1 MSNYEHLLSKDPI
14 GAFKKITDNY
24 IRYFENAYKLKNKEL
39 NKKRVDLLKQDDNLY
54 KSPYIEMLPEYNSI
68 EGISDISDLASD
80 FAADFGSNDT
90 ANKFFEYFIKL
101 GLMDYVPYIH
111 QVDMMRKVFSRNG
124 SRFNNAV
131 ITTGTGSG
139 KTESFLLPLLAQ
151 LFKEA
156 VEWDSVNNDPA
167 WASKNR
173 TMYNPCQRTAENGKK
188 HIPAVRALVMYP
200 MNALVEDQ
208 ISRLRKALDSDE
220 VREFFD
226 SPDGLK
232 GNRIYFGSYNGATI
246 GNKNY
251 DLIRIHGG
259 QDKFDSSRRA
269 VQTGLNELRE
279 HYNNIKAYHQANG
292 SKEEILY
299 TSPRLDCEKVT
310 SEMVTRWDMQTWAP
324 DILITNTSMLSIMLM
339 RKAEENIFEQTRK
352 WLAAEDLPEND
363 REAAKK
369 ERIFHVVI
377 DELHLYRDT
386 PGSETACLIRM
397 LLNKIGLPP
406 VVKDANNKM
415 IPNPQ
420 LRVLASSASLGTEED
435 THKYLEEFFGVYN
448 QTSDVKAFNVVPN
461 KAEYN
466 PNYEPSKDGVELDY
480 EQFSFFTPD
489 TVELPDVE
497 QLKLADEFA
506 AKLEC
511 DNAADFI
518 SKYERTIFSDLL
530 SLFPRNEDGTKRG
543 LELDKL
549 VYQNDDSPYLFNN
562 QDALRGFLIFR
573 GIADRVKD
581 KSGKIIKHRLPRI
594 RFHQFYK
601 YIEGLWGELQNMR
614 NGDGESPI
622 GELAYMPQELGP
634 NGRKVLEVLRCECC
648 GELFIGGSR
657 KVTNGRTYMTLN
669 YPDLT
674 RIPSFNPTPM
684 VQNKSFE
691 DYVLFWPSCIQE
703 PNISMP
709 DEYDHFSLLGSGE
722 TTYNATGFK
731 ARWNHAYLDACT
743 GEVKSNLNG
752 NDSGQYVEGF
762 LLNAEQYNNHGNLS
776 NVHALPCCCP
786 HCKQNYT
793 NRNYTKS
800 PIRSFRTGI
809 DRSNQIL
816 SKELM
821 YQLKEGNA
829 KLIGFS
835 DSRQDAAKQAI
846 GIEEEHYRD
855 MVRSL
860 FVESIIENEL
870 QISRM
875 ISEIREAKQNN
886 EDQDDLLDSL
896 ELTYNYEPKT
906 IRKIVRAIYQDNE
919 DLLKSL
925 IPNTIPMKNLVGR
938 DNILNGV
945 LLKKLVGLG
954 INPAGVHYKN
964 QQYLLDGSDDRHHWS
979 KAFMFPDCSMWDN
992 LNFAPTPD
1000 AALSYAEVRRQ
1011 LAAAVFENSFGRY
1024 MGVSTLDTGIG
1035 YICCSA
1041 EETVRRSS
1049 QYRNLDSILSRC
1061 AVDTMD
1067 FVDAFVRVLGD
1078 HYRYDSP
1085 DFSTQRPW
1093 TQYSELSSSV
1103 KKPITKF
1110 AEIHGLSDEDLNSLQ
1125 NHLFA
1130 FVSEYACSQSN
1141 VLLQFDKLSFKRMNE
1156 GDKYYKCP
1164 TCGRI
1169 HPNKGFGFCTNVH
1182 CLSEL
1187 KDEDEHTGFVK
1198 DLHNHFI
1205 SYDILVERREPIRLH
1220 TEELTGQ
1227 TDNIKERLLHFKDI
1241 VMVDQNNQSY
1251 RDGMEKSLPVDMVNV
1266 TTTMEVGVDIGSLE
1280 AIFQGNMP
1288 PTRYNYQQR
1297 VGRGGRRGQA
1307 FSAAMTFC
1315 RGRSHDLYYYHKATE
1330 EIVGGMPVP
1339 PQLSLSP
1346 YKESD
1351 GNFHMKLSIMKRV
1364 VVKEILN
1371 MAFKT
1376 LQYDYDLKDTCGEFG
1391 RVSGWISGGAKG
1403 ILQQWIGGNE
1413 GVVDEIVDYYF
1424 LQFNTPEHDVTADID
1439 GLKHWIRTSLVN
1451 AIDSSIG
1458 READQN
1464 KGLAQS
1470 LSEMGFLPMYGM
1482 PSDVRSFYHGS
1493 GIKHGKKFVKNIDRS
1508 TELSITEYAPG
1519 SEKYKDKGIYRVDAL
1534 TVQMDYV
1541 RQGTMERLAYL
1552 VQDNA
1557 PDEEYDALSDRYV
1570 ITYDQNIN
1578 YQNRNGNIVAIE
1590 PITDRRSSALTQSGS
1605 LGQNQRVAV
1614 IPRAYRSNKVEYNSG
1629 TPVENSDRSSSFAQS
1644 QIWAKDEEDPAT
1656 TNCHEI
1662 KNVRLSEYGSNL
1674 KNSAEVWHINSN
1686 NNRFFRG
1693 KYTVLYPPYFDV
1705 NRLSGNQS
1713 WRPDFTFFTAD
1724 TRQTSP
1730 IRSDDASS
1738 FEIALAT
1745 KKPTEMVKLELL
1757 GCPDSLSLDIHNANC
1772 NVHAVRAA
1780 FYSAAFILQRVLA
1793 DKLDVQ
1799 PDEIEISEKIS
1810 SDSPYPILYLNDALP
1825 NGAGIVSY
1833 LANESKFEEMVQD
1846 IIQYKNEFVR
1856 SLISIP
1862 HNKVCKT
1869 ACQNCLMAY
1878 NNRGFHHVLD
1888 WRLGIG
1894 ILRLMVDP
1902 EYDFGFSIQ
1911 NTSYQ
1916 ELNDLNELT
1925 VLAAKK
1931 KNVDLSLGSRH
1942 LLKPSSS
1949 SQPWNTGGG
1958 NSYQVFYHP
1967 LWDKEKTVDALGLG
1981 GASEIE
1987 MYNIFDLL
1995 RSNVVCDR
2003 TITSSIAPSVNLS
2016 PQNVAPAVVGP
2027 TDVASVVAPVV
2038 SQVPSADDSNSVSS
2052 TSTDIVVGIDLE

>member
-14 GAFKKITDNY
+14 GAFEKITENY
-24 IRYFENAYKLKNKEL
+24 IRYFENAYKIKHEGLNHKRIEL
-39 NKKRVDLLKQDDNLY
+39 LRQPENLY
-54 KSPYIEMLPEYNSI
+54 KSPFIELLPEYNVI
-68 EGISDISDLASD
+68 DGINDISDLAGEFD
-80 FAADFGSNDT
+80 VDFGSEDT
-90 ANKFFEYFIKL
+90 ANKFFKSFIKL

-111 QVDMMRKVFSRNG
+111 QLDMMRKIFSKNEGRY
-124 SRFNNAV
+124 NNAV

-156 VEWDSVNNDPA
+156 VTWDAVSNNPA
-167 WASKNR
+167 WVTSNR
-173 TMYNPCQRTAENGKK
+173 TYYNPCQRIAENGKN

-208 ISRLRKALDSDE
+208 ISRLRKALDSDK

-226 SPDGLK
+226 SADGLK
-232 GNRIYFGSYNGATI
+232 GNRIYFGSYNGSTI

-251 DLIRIHGG
+251 DLIRNHAGI
-259 QDKFDSSRRA
+259 DKFNSSRRT
-269 VQTGLNELRE
+269 VQSELNELSKHYQNIRE
-279 HYNNIKAYHQANG
+279 YHRDNGNN
-292 SKEEILY
+292 EEILY
-299 TSPRLDCEKVT
+299 TSPRLDGETVT

-339 RKAEENIFEQTRK
+339 RKAEENIFEQTRR
-352 WLAAEDLPEND
+352 WLAAEDVPETD
-363 REAAKK
+363 REEAKK

-406 VVKDANNKM
+406 VVKDAENKM
-415 IPNPQ
+415 VPNPQ
-420 LRVLASSASLGTEED
+420 LRILASSASLGTEAD

-448 QTSDVKAFNVVPN
+448 QSSAIKAFNIVPN

-466 PNYEPSKDGVELDY
+466 PNYEPLKNGVELDY
-480 EQFSFFTPD
+480 ETFSFFTPNV
-489 TVELPDVE
+489 VELSDDD
-497 QLKLADEFA
+497 QLNIVNEFA
-506 AKLEC
+506 AKFGC
-511 DNAADFI
+511 NDAAEFI
-518 SKYERTIFSDLL
+518 RKYEHTIFSDLL
-530 SLFPRNEDGTKRG
+530 SLFPRNEDGSKRG
-543 LELDKL
+543 LELNKL
-549 VYQNDDSPYLFNN
+549 IYKDETSPYLFKT
-562 QDALRGFLIFR
+562 QEALRGFLIFR
-573 GIADRVKD
+573 SIADRVQD
-581 KSGKIIKHRLPRI
+581 EFGKIIRHRLPRI

-614 NGDGESPI
+614 YGDCESPI
-622 GELAYMPQELGP
+622 GDLAYMPQELGP

-657 KVTNGRTYMTLN
+657 KVNNGRTYMTLN
-669 YPDLT
+669 YPDLS

-691 DYVLFWPSCIQE
+691 DYAVFWPSCIQQ
-703 PNISMP
+703 PNIVMP
-709 DEYDHFSLLGSGE
+709 EEYDHFSLLGSGE
-722 TTYNATGFK
+722 TTYTATRYR
-731 ARWNHAYLDACT
+731 ARWQHAYLDACT
-743 GEVKSNLNG
+743 GEVKFNLDG
-752 NDSGQYVEGF
+752 NDSGHYVEGF
-762 LLNAEQYNNHGNLS
+762 LLEAEQYMRGGNLN

-860 FVESIIENEL
+860 FVESIKENEL
-870 QISRM
+870 QMSKM
-875 ISEIREAKQNN
+875 ISEIIEAKQNHKD
-886 EDQDDLLDSL
+886 EYDLLDLL
-896 ELTYNYEPKT
+896 ESTYNYESKI
-906 IRKIVRAIYQDNE
+906 IRKIIRAIYRDND
-919 DLLKSL
+919 DLLESL
-925 IPNTIPMKNLVGR
+925 IPNTIPMKNLIGR

-954 INPAGVHYKN
+954 INPAGVQYKC
-964 QQYLLDGSDDRHHWS
+964 QQFLLDGSDDRHHWS
-979 KAFMFPDCSMWDN
+979 KAFRFPDCSMRDN

-1035 YICCSA
+1035 YICCPADES
-1041 EETVRRSS
+1041 VKNS
-1049 QYRNLDSILSRC
+1049 QQFVNLNSILSRY

-1085 DFSTQRPW
+1085 DFNAQNAW
-1093 TQYSELSSSV
+1093 TQYSELSQSV
-1103 KKPITKF
+1103 KKPIAKF
-1110 AEIHGLSDEDLNSLQ
+1110 AEIHGLCDDDLNSLQ
-1125 NHLFA
+1125 NHLLTFL
-1130 FVSEYACSQSN
+1130 SEYACTQSN
-1141 VLLQFDKLSFKRMNE
+1141 ILLQFDKLSFKLMSE
-1156 GDKYYKCP
+1156 GNKYYKCP
-1164 TCGRI
+1164 DCGRI
-1169 HPNKGFGFCTNVH
+1169 HPNMGFGFCTNVH

-1187 KDEDEHTGFVK
+1187 KDEPEHTGLVK

-1241 VMVDQNNQSY
+1241 VMVDQNNQNY
-1251 RDGMEKSLPVDMVNV
+1251 KDGMEKSLPIDMVNV

-1315 RGRSHDLYYYHKATE
+1315 RGRSHDLYYYHKATD
-1330 EIVGGMPVP
+1330 EIVGSMPVP

-1351 GNFHMKLSIMKRV
+1351 GTFRMKLSIMKRV

-1376 LQYDYDLKDTCGEFG
+1376 LGYDYDLKDTCGEFG
-1391 RVSGWISGGAKG
+1391 RVSEWRLATKVVLETWLDTNGG
-1403 ILQQWIGGNE
+1403 E
-1413 GVVDEIVDYYF
+1413 VDNIVDYYF
-1424 LQFNTPEHDVTADID
+1424 SQFNTSEHDVTADID
-1439 GLKHWIRTSLVN
+1439 RLKEWIKTSLVT
-1451 AIDSSIG
+1451 AIDSSIV
-1458 READQN
+1458 READLS

-1493 GIKHGKKFVKNIDRS
+1493 GVKHGKKFVKNIDRS

-1519 SEKYKDKGIYRVDAL
+1519 SEKYKDKGVYRVEAL
-1534 TVQMDYV
+1534 TIPMGYV
-1541 RQGTMERLAYL
+1541 NHGNVERLTYL

-1557 PDEEYDALSDRYV
+1557 PIEEYDALSDRYV

-1578 YQNRNGNIVAIE
+1578 YQNRNGNIIAIE
-1590 PITDRRSSALTQSGS
+1590 PITDRTSSALTQSGN
-1605 LGQNQRVAV
+1605 LGQNQRIAV

-1629 TPVENSDRSSSFAQS
+1629 TPVENSDRSSSFTQG
-1644 QIWAKDEEDPAT
+1644 QVWAKDDSDPTT

-1662 KNVRLSEYGSNL
+1662 KNVRLSEYGSDL
-1674 KNSAEVWHINSN
+1674 KSSAEVWHINSN

-1693 KYTVLYPPYFDV
+1693 KYANLYPPYFNV
-1705 NRLSGNQS
+1705 NQLNGNQT
-1713 WRPDFTFFTAD
+1713 WRPDFTFFTD
-1724 TRQTSP
+1724 GVRQTSP
-1730 IRSDDASS
+1730 ITSDNGGS
-1738 FEIALAT
+1738 FEIALGT

-1757 GCPDSLSLDIHNANC
+1757 GCPESLCLDIHNDNC

-1810 SDSPYPILYLNDALP
+1810 NDSPYPILYLNDALP

-1833 LANESKFEEMVQD
+1833 LAKEGKFEEMIQD

-1856 SLISIP
+1856 SLISDP
-1862 HNKVCKT
+1862 HNELCKT
-1869 ACQNCLMAY
+1869 ACQHCLMAY

-1894 ILRLMVDP
+1894 ILRLMIDH
-1902 EYDFGFSIQ
+1902 EYDFGFSP
-1911 NTSYQ
+1911 SRYE
-1916 ELNDLNELT
+1916 ELNDLNELI

-1931 KNVDLSLGSRH
+1931 KNIDLSLGSRY
-1942 LLKPSSS
+1942 LLRPGSSN
-1949 SQPWNTGGG
+1949 QPWNTGSG
-1958 NSYQVFYHP
+1958 NAYQVFYHP
-1967 LWDKEKTVDALGLG
+1967 LWDKEKTIDALGLG
-1981 GASEIE
+1981 SASEIE
-1987 MYNIFDLL
+1987 MYNIFDML

-2003 TITSSIAPSVNLS
+2003 IISNRS
-2016 PQNVAPAVVGP
+2016 
-2027 TDVASVVAPVV
+2027 V
-2038 SQVPSADDSNSVSS
+2038 SQPTTNQSQMTSQPNTPVARTSVQTSASALNPIVANEVIPFDEDSSN
-2052 TSTDIVVGIDLE
+2052 DIIEGIDLE